1 MFHQPTF
8 VNSKWH
14 GNHVTL
20 KAIKQAKE
28 LGLDMI
34 TLPSH
39 TLQTLQ
45 PLYVSC
51 FKPFKTTFKNV
62 KNASMFRSNDM
73 EPYKITLVGW
83 VDQALEQS
91 LTKKIE
97 SRFKNIGIWAFN
109 LKAMDGK
116 T

>member
-1 MFHQPTF
+1 
-8 VNSKWH
+8 
-14 GNHVTL
+14 
-20 KAIKQAKE
+20 
-28 LGLDMI
+28 MI

-39 TLQTLQ
+39 TLQALQ

-51 FKPFKTTFKNV
+51 FKPFKTTFKKV

-73 EPYKITLVGW
+73 EPYKTTLTRW
-83 VDQALEQS
+83 VDKTLKQL
-91 LTKKIE
+91 LTKKIK
-97 SRFKNIGIWAFN
+97 SGFRNIGILWAFN